1 MTSDYFLF
9 LNIVGVAFFA
19 ISGALMGH
27 NKNINGFGIVV
38 VGAMTAVGGGTIRD
52 LLLGKPIFWV
62 VVSDYLFVVYL
73 AILATILFIRYMPS
87 PASFYFIVM
96 DAIGL
101 AVFNIVGIEK
111 ALIEGTGM
119 LVAITMGLTTGIF
132 GGLMRDVVCREVPLV
147 MRGDLYASACLAGGL
162 TYALLFAVDIDYAW
176 CIVGSLFVT
185 VFLRVG
191 SVYWN
196 WHIDLFHKRTHKKRM
211 FLKDKSFARAGNEFT
226 RAKKVIGSDHEGE

>member
-62 VVSDYLFVVYL
+62 IVSDYLFVVYL

-147 MRGDLYASACLAGGL
+147 MRGVSLARYL
-162 TYALLFAVDIDYAW
+162 
-176 CIVGSLFVT
+176 
-185 VFLRVG
+185 
-191 SVYWN
+191 
-196 WHIDLFHKRTHKKRM
+196 
-211 FLKDKSFARAGNEFT
+211 
-226 RAKKVIGSDHEGE
+226 